1 MSTIYSLI
9 IVDDEYSA
17 CELLKYYVTDYC
29 KDFEIAGI
37 FADGSEAI
45 DFLEKNDVDLVLT
58 DIKMPRVS
66 GIELA
71 KYIHEN
77 KSGTNVVAVSAYS
90 EFEYVKDL
98 MKYGVTYYLLK
109 FVDLTE
115 FLEVMDIVRSNLK
128 KGAPQAR
135 YDELQAEMFFF
146 DLFENN
152 FSSCEEA
159 SESYAELELNTEFAD
174 AVCTRLSFCVQGL
187 REFKRNRWHY
197 TGEMMRNAFLNIV
210 KLLHIGMFVTVLSFD
225 EEKADFV
232 LFDRGREIEV
242 EKDAVAAEVL
252 NTFGLCAADF
262 VCENILLKD
271 ICTGNYEGGESGS
284 YLQRT
289 EEIEIADMEL
299 PPIVKLSAEIIE
311 KNFSMPIIRS
321 EIAQKLH
328 VNVVY
333 LSKVFK
339 QYTGKT
345 LMTYLFEVRLKKAV
359 ELVMEGK
366 TIYEIC
372 GQVGYNDERSFRRA
386 FKKYTGYSVREYKR
400 AFIHSEKEENK

>member
-1 MSTIYSLI
+1 M
-9 IVDDEYSA
+9 
-17 CELLKYYVTDYC
+17 
-29 KDFEIAGI
+29 
-37 FADGSEAI
+37 
-45 DFLEKNDVDLVLT
+45 
-58 DIKMPRVS
+58 
-66 GIELA
+66 
-71 KYIHEN
+71 
-77 KSGTNVVAVSAYS
+77 
-90 EFEYVKDL
+90 
-98 MKYGVTYYLLK
+98 
-109 FVDLTE
+109 
-115 FLEVMDIVRSNLK
+115 
-128 KGAPQAR
+128 
-135 YDELQAEMFFF
+135 
-146 DLFENN
+146 
-152 FSSCEEA
+152 
-159 SESYAELELNTEFAD
+159 
-174 AVCTRLSFCVQGL
+174 
-187 REFKRNRWHY
+187 
-197 TGEMMRNAFLNIV
+197 
-210 KLLHIGMFVTVLSFD
+210 
-225 EEKADFV
+225 
-232 LFDRGREIEV
+232 
-242 EKDAVAAEVL
+242 
-252 NTFGLCAADF
+252 
-262 VCENILLKD
+262 
-271 ICTGNYEGGESGS
+271 
-284 YLQRT
+284 QRT